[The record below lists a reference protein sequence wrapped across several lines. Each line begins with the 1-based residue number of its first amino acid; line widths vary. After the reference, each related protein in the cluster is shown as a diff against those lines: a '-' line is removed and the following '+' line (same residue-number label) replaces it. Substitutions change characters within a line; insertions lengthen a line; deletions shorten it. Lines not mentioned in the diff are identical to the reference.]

1 MDFKTAL
8 TGIAANME
16 EALSEVSLKPV
27 MPEGAK
33 GSPVVE
39 AGGKTYVTFTGDGG
53 TVRLEASGDRIAL
66 LSSDI
71 KADEIKDGDLGQ
83 ISLMLFDPEIAD
95 ERDIKSTAAEFSETL
110 IEKYGKTKSFVAPQK
125 KARQTVSKTAVKN
138 GEAFY
143 DANSFAVR
151 LIGAFPE
158 LKALYNKNCDENNEF
173 LPEEFFAQGGTKV
186 ILDTIRINDPQ
197 KMKRLFNILNDV
209 YENGVNNV
217 QSLIVVSIFGEINND
232 QQMLANCVDYMSNDL
247 CAVVIRV
254 NKYLASPA
262 GKTARMRL
270 ENPPKYKPKKEKK
283 GGLMSKMLGLEQGP
297 GSDINS
303 YR

>member
-8 TGIAANME
+8 AGIAANME

-33 GSPVVE
+33 DSPVVE
-39 AGGKTYVTFTGDGG
+39 AEGKVYVTFTGEGG

-71 KADEIKDGDLGQ
+71 GAEELKDGDLGQ
-83 ISLMLFDPEIAD
+83 ISLMLFDPETAD

-110 IEKYGKTKSFVAPQK
+110 TEKYGKTKKFTAPQK

-158 LKALYNKNCDENNEF
+158 LKLLYKHNCEENGEF
-173 LPEEFFAQGGTKV
+173 MPEEFFTQGGTKV
-186 ILDTIRINDPQ
+186 ILDTIRVNDPQ

-209 YENGVNNV
+209 YDNGVNSV
-217 QSLIVVSIFGEINND
+217 QSLIAVSIFGEMNND
-232 QQMLANCVDYMSNDL
+232 QQLLANCVDYMSNDL
-247 CAVVIRV
+247 CAVVIQV
-254 NKYLASPA
+254 NKYLASSG

-283 GGLMSKMLGLEQGP
+283 GGIMSKMLGLEPDP
-297 GSDINS
+297 GSDINT